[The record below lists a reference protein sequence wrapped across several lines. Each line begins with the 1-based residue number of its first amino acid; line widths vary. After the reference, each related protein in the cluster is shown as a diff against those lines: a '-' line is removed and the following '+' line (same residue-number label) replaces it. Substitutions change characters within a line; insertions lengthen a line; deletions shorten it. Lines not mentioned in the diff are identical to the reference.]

1 MCNHRTNLE
10 SIVNLLVLVSNA
22 LTRCFSFRK
31 ISPHHLRCNPIEKYN
46 LNCSAPSQV
55 CASVFRLT
63 EQTCVNT
70 SLPQTPRIPC
80 KYLRARQNPY
90 HLWTGN
96 SYRTSSNRASL
107 SRWLRIFIFIYTHTR
122 WEILTWC
129 NVRAYALEWL
139 RVVKLEHKL
148 HSDT

>member
-1 MCNHRTNLE
+1 MAKLQCSLTTQLQRTHIYDTLTTTKYTNPPTYTHTHTTIIQLLLLIPIHSPTHVCNHRTNLE

-63 EQTCVNT
+63 EQTRVNT

-90 HLWTGN
+90 HL
-96 SYRTSSNRASL
+96 
-107 SRWLRIFIFIYTHTR
+107 
-122 WEILTWC
+122 
-129 NVRAYALEWL
+129 
-139 RVVKLEHKL
+139 
-148 HSDT
+148 